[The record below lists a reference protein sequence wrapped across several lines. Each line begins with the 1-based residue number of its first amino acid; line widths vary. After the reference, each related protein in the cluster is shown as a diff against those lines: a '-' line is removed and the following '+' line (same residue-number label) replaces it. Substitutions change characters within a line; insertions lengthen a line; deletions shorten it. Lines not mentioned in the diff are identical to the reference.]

1 MPLRGSSKCWKR
13 CRRLGCKGPPS
24 PRARPIPIH
33 AVTTCYCSMSIRS
46 LCARVSLTA
55 RVIQDID
62 DHPTEFLKLSGGK
75 RLTLCRCPEARYQCQ
90 PVDCKA

>member
-1 MPLRGSSKCWKR
+1 
-13 CRRLGCKGPPS
+13 
-24 PRARPIPIH
+24 
-33 AVTTCYCSMSIRS
+33 MSIRS